1 MAGGGP
7 GEGAGGRVGL
17 LPEALARA
25 GGRVVGL
32 PAPGGGDRGAFAVGE
47 RPPAAGGGGAGA
59 GAGLWEIQWHRE
71 RHRAWLLAGGGA
83 GAGGGGGW
91 AERDG
96 GVLLISPCDP
106 LFLALPA
113 LEAARGGAGGSGGP
127 GVFCPLAQALGDF
140 AGGELQ
146 CLEPLLSPA
155 TLRLVCDAREAGG
168 DTYYRLSDARVLA
181 WLRVKARG
189 VAKAGCA
196 GVPGLAALD
205 EAGRLAYAAGLL
217 GEYLSPEWARRLG
230 ATLGVPLAAAPH
242 PPAAAAG
249 VRGAGEGSFFEE
261 HREAGEKRARVDKK
275 ELAREAAR
283 RDREEKRRKERQRE
297 AKTMHSL
304 SALFGRAQAKKPK

>member
-1 MAGGGP
+1 M
-7 GEGAGGRVGL
+7 L
-17 LPEALARA
+17 LFSL
-25 GGRVVGL
+25 
-32 PAPGGGDRGAFAVGE
+32 
-47 RPPAAGGGGAGA
+47 
-59 GAGLWEIQWHRE
+59 
-71 RHRAWLLAGGGA
+71 
-83 GAGGGGGW
+83 
-91 AERDG
+91 
-96 GVLLISPCDP
+96 CDP

-113 LEAARGGAGGSGGP
+113 LEAARGGAGGGGGP

-146 CLEPLLSPA
+146 CLEPLLPPA

-168 DTYYRLSDARVLA
+168 DTYFRLSDARLLA
-181 WLRVKARG
+181 WLRVKARR
-189 VAKAGCA
+189 VAEAGCA

-217 GEYLSPEWARRLG
+217 GEYLAPEWARRLG
-230 ATLGVPLAAAPH
+230 AALGVPLAAAAPQ
-242 PPAAAAG
+242 PAAAAG

-283 RDREEKRRKERQRE
+283 RDREEKRRKELQKE